1 MPKMKTN
8 KAAARRFKITG
19 TGKIMRRQAGKRHLN
34 EWMKAK
40 AKRHLRG
47 HTELAPEMK
56 SAVLELFP
64 YRKYLR

>member
-19 TGKIMRRQAGKRHLN
+19 SGKVLRRQAGKRHLN

-40 AKRHLRG
+40 KKRSLRG
-47 HTELAPEMK
+47 STEVHPDVVEH
-56 SAVLELFP
+56 VLEMFP